1 MTQVDLQ
8 GLVRRRLFELLCTA
22 QDASRRAKWAVGPET
37 IDRIARGRHAGPV
50 SERLAQAM
58 AHALDVPE
66 YRVRRAVGLPVEEPA
81 DDPTRPHLRLIR
93 GGHDRRVGN

>member
-1 MTQVDLQ
+1 
-8 GLVRRRLFELLCTA
+8 
-22 QDASRRAKWAVGPET
+22 
-37 IDRIARGRHAGPV
+37 V